1 MNNKQVCLIGYTGFV
16 GSFLRTKLP
25 YHTHLYN
32 SSNIEKIHGKS
43 YDIVFFAGLPA
54 TKWLVNKEPQ
64 KDVCNMLSIQ
74 QHLLKANIDKF
85 ILISTIDIYDHQCL
99 GQTEDPQHVST
110 ESYGKHRYIMEEW
123 VKMIYRDHH
132 IMRLPALFGLGLKK
146 NIIYDILNNNS
157 TSSINPYSY
166 FQWYDIENLYFD
178 IKQVIH
184 SQIKVINLF
193 SEPISTK
200 DLFAECFPDKVAS
213 IEQNTLGV
221 PQIYNQYTSYSRY
234 NSYYWQ
240 DKETIVS
247 NLKDYIS
254 IYNKTQSAQS
264 RLMVSNLAWNQ
275 AFENKALDILRRYNI
290 RKIELALSKYVH
302 WDNASMDVLSEIKKK
317 YAANN
322 MEIYSLQAIFYEKPY
337 NLFEDSALFINHF
350 KKVLIIART
359 LGASVIVFG
368 SPKNR
373 YVPDGISKEDAWNTF
388 VEVMRKVSKYA
399 ELNRVCVCIEPNAK
413 GYGCNFINTLEEA
426 RNIVKVIDSPYVKV
440 NVDTGNLV
448 MENDILDIEPTYVGH
463 VQVSEAHLAPL
474 FSSSEDRISDN
485 THKLFSDKLS
495 SYKISLEMKEVAED
509 TFEENIKKF
518 VRLYSR

>member
-1 MNNKQVCLIGYTGFV
+1 MKNNQICLIGYTGFV

-25 YHTHLYN
+25 YYTHLYN
-32 SSNIEKIHGKS
+32 SSNIDKIHGKS
-43 YDIVFFAGLPA
+43 YDIAFFAGLPA

-85 ILISTIDIYDHQCL
+85 VLISTIDIYDHQCL
-99 GQTEDPQHVST
+99 GQTEDPQHIST

-132 IMRLPALFGLGLKK
+132 IVRLPALFGLGLKK
-146 NIIYDILNNNS
+146 NIIYDILNNNN

-200 DLFAECFPDKVAS
+200 DLFSECFTDKLS
-213 IEQNTLGV
+213 CIEHNTLGV
-221 PQIYNQYTSYSRY
+221 PQIYNQYTGYSRY

-240 DKETIVS
+240 DKETIIS
-247 NLKDYIS
+247 NLKDYIAT
-254 IYNKTQSAQS
+254 YNKTKLAEP
-264 RLMVSNLAWNQ
+264 RLMISNLAWNQ
-275 AFENKALDILRRYNI
+275 AFEDKALNILKRYNI
-290 RKIELALSKYVH
+290 RKVELALSKYVH
-302 WDNASMDVLSEIKKK
+302 WDNASMDILLDIKKK
-317 YAANN
+317 YAAHN

-337 NLFEDSALFINHF
+337 NVFEDTRAFIAHF

-373 YVPDGISKEDAWNTF
+373 FIPEGLSEDDARVIF
-388 VEVMRKVSKYA
+388 LEAMREVSKYA
-399 ELNRVCVCIEPNAK
+399 ELNHVCVCIEPNAK
-413 GYGCNFINTLEEA
+413 DYGCNFINKLDEA
-426 RNIVKVIDSPYVKV
+426 KQIVKDIGSPYVKV

-448 MENDILDIEPTYVGH
+448 MEDDILDIDSEYIGH

-474 FSSSEDRISDN
+474 FSASENKISDD
-485 THKLFSDKLS
+485 THKLFSDRLCAHN
-495 SYKISLEMKEVAED
+495 ISLEMKEVGED